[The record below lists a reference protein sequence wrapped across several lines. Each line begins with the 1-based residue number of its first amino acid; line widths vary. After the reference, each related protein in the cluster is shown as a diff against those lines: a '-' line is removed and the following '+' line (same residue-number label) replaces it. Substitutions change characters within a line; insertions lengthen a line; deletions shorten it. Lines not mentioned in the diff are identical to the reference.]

1 MSQSHS
7 AATHKISNKTVSQ
20 MFSDISQKIPIR
32 ISNNRTHLSI
42 LKFLTENTAERELV
56 LTLNSYKHKSRYLN
70 SSHQTHYKYFKV
82 PYCPVKVLGLM
93 VKVRDKLWSN
103 MGTLRDLNATSVS
116 PAQQLLRQTI
126 SVTLSQATSQS
137 LITTTWLF
145 LG

>member
-1 MSQSHS
+1 
-7 AATHKISNKTVSQ
+7 
-20 MFSDISQKIPIR
+20 
-32 ISNNRTHLSI
+32 
-42 LKFLTENTAERELV
+42 
-56 LTLNSYKHKSRYLN
+56 
-70 SSHQTHYKYFKV
+70 
-82 PYCPVKVLGLM
+82 M